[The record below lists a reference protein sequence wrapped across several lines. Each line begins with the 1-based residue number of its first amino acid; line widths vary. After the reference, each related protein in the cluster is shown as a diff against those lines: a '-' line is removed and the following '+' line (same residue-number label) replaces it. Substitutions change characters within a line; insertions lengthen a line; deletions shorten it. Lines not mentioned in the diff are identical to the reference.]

1 MKRRDASTADVMRR
15 LLDGTRNE
23 FWRFHPPSD
32 SLVLADALEQ
42 HGHPRLARELAR
54 FMTSPGKRGKSVSEV
69 QRIWLALE
77 KDIKKAID
85 KVAKDRSESSVKYT
99 PARPVDLICGE
110 HVGFLYGFHRISDQE
125 ATRLAREVG
134 KRLTYLEGRFVDV
147 ILPDGREAELH
158 RIGLYPTE
166 LEKFRSTSRGRRST
180 RGWTWAV
187 MLKR

>member
-69 QRIWLALE
+69 KRIWLALE

-99 PARPVDLICGE
+99 PAG
-110 HVGFLYGFHRISDQE
+110 YGFHRISDQE

-158 RIGLYPTE
+158 RIGLTPTE